1 MTTTIYYNQNPY
13 TADLLKPIDI
23 SVSICNKGVTA
34 WNVPNM
40 EISPVVSGD
49 WIGDVNKG
57 SSVNFNNILFNPH
70 AHSTHTECIGHISKK
85 KQSINDELSQFF
97 FISKLITINP
107 EQKNTDYIITAN
119 MLKKYIQ
126 ESEHIDT
133 LVIRTSPNK
142 ENQKNINYSN
152 TNPAYLL
159 EDAAQYLNQIN
170 IKHLLIDLPSI
181 DKEQDEGLIKS
192 HKAFWGFPN
201 KCRKGCT
208 ITELIY
214 VPNHIKD
221 GLYLLNLQFVP
232 FRNDASPSRPILFT
246 LNPEISI

>member
-1 MTTTIYYNQNPY
+1 MITTIYYNQNPY

-246 LNPEISI
+246 LNPEIST